1 MLASGGILSGLRSKA
16 AASAIAAAY
25 CVVMEPSTGS
35 SDRKNHQQDCRKF
48 VLPSKHLDALW
59 RRLPGSLITSGYP
72 LLAIQIVQPYDT
84 FRLNIH
90 SSGLQ
95 LFAR

>member
-1 MLASGGILSGLRSKA
+1 M
-16 AASAIAAAY
+16 
-25 CVVMEPSTGS
+25 
-35 SDRKNHQQDCRKF
+35 
-48 VLPSKHLDALW
+48 LPSKHLDALW